1 MDSFH
6 ADDPIGPFSVP
17 APRAVPAGSIESTV
31 LVDRV
36 RDYGVSLL
44 RTGVPI
50 AWGYV
55 LTWLVGLIPALQPV
69 FERPEVIGLSN
80 VITFALALGWYA
92 VMRWVEPR
100 LPAWLTRIVLG
111 ANAAPTYVEG
121 TATAVVR
128 QTTTA
133 R

>member
-1 MDSFH
+1 MGSF
-6 ADDPIGPFSVP
+6 DEVYVSPPDPF
-17 APRAVPAGSIESTV
+17 PRPVPAGTFRSTV

-69 FERPEVIGLSN
+69 LERPEVIGLSN
-80 VITFALALGWYA
+80 VITFGLALGWYA
-92 VMRWVEPR
+92 VMRWIEPR

-128 QTTTA
+128 EAPAA

>member
-1 MDSFH
+1 MQNF
-6 ADDPIGPFSVP
+6 ADDPFGPPVAEP
-17 APRAVPAGSIESTV
+17 VAVPAGSIRSTV
-31 LVDRV
+31 IVDRV

-55 LTWLVGLIPALQPV
+55 LTWLVGLIPALQPML
-69 FERPEVIGLSN
+69 ERPEVIGLSN
-80 VITFALALGWYA
+80 AITFALALGWYA

-128 QTTTA
+128 ETPNP

>member
-1 MDSFH
+1 MNDF
-6 ADDPIGPFSVP
+6 ADDPFDALYPDPSLP
-17 APRAVPAGSIESTV
+17 AVPVRSTM

-36 RDYGVSLL
+36 RDYGISLL
-44 RTGVPI
+44 RTGVPM
-50 AWGYV
+50 AWGYL

-69 FERPEVIGLSN
+69 LERPEVVGLSN

-100 LPAWLTRIVLG
+100 LPAWLTRVVLG
-111 ANAAPTYVEG
+111 ANAAPVYVEG
-121 TATAVVR
+121 VATAVVR
-128 QTTTA
+128 ELPNP

>member
-1 MDSFH
+1 MNQFP
-6 ADDPIGPFSVP
+6 ADDPFGRIESGGPT
-17 APRAVPAGSIESTV
+17 AVPSPSIRSTV

-69 FERPEVIGLSN
+69 LERPEVVGLSN
-80 VITFALALGWYA
+80 AITFGLALGWYA
-92 VMRWVEPR
+92 VMRWIEPR

-111 ANAAPTYVEG
+111 ANAAPVYVEG

-128 QTTTA
+128 ELPNP